1 MPMHLFRLAIAGL
14 LAALCSCTIDL
25 PIDSANGSG
34 SSDGTA
40 TGSPTSTGSTGDADS
55 SYSASSTG
63 ESTAGASPCGLG
75 WERPFVYGEAGV
87 DLELTNATRDPTGAL
102 ILVGKRSDGR
112 SFVLKLDAA
121 TGEPSWKA
129 PVRVDGILTDV
140 AAGPT
145 GIYVA
150 GFKQVAG
157 DNTDSLLA
165 WLSDDGESLEEQN
178 GGVPGTSNDK
188 VYALTVTADGRV
200 ATTGYCAKGRQLLVG
215 LRDSGLTGNAFTCL
229 PSSAVDIRGW
239 DIVETMN
246 GFMLAGQWSG
256 TLDLSPVPLE
266 APTPAQGNFL
276 AFLNADG
283 GPTKYVTLAS
293 LGSTR
298 VDPAEYSHLPAVY
311 LAPGPGG
318 TILAAGR
325 AAEGGCAAGCRPAVA
340 MFDGTGAPIGAP
352 QTLTNEAGVVTGIAV
367 DATAGVF
374 VSGAL
379 KAGSYTGE
387 GEARS
392 GVAFGAWR
400 DLELAFVRNWT
411 MTCPDNGACSSAEAI
426 LLDPAR
432 EVVFWAGSLA
442 STEAVSWAD
451 DDDTTVDPVI
461 TPAVSGVSNVFVV
474 AQCRLSAH
482 HLSRSR

>member
-1 MPMHLFRLAIAGL
+1 MTRTLTRLARLAPLPL
-14 LAALCSCTIDL
+14 LASACMIAL
-25 PIDSANGSG
+25 PIDTPDAA
-34 SSDGTA
+34 SDA
-40 TGSPTSTGSTGDADS
+40 TGTMTGSTAGS
-55 SYSASSTG
+55 SYPASSTG
-63 ESTAGASPCGLG
+63 ESTVGASPCGLE

-102 ILVGKRSDGR
+102 LLVGKRSDGG
-112 SFVLKLDAA
+112 SFVLKIDAA
-121 TGEPSWKA
+121 SGEPSWMA
-129 PVRVDGILTDV
+129 PVGVPGVLTDV

-150 GFKQVAG
+150 GFEQVAG

-165 WLSDDGESLEEQN
+165 WLSNDGELLAVQN

-200 ATTGYCAKGRQLLVG
+200 ATTGYCATGRELLVG
-215 LRDSGLTGNAFTCL
+215 IRDSGLTGDAFTCL

-239 DIVETMN
+239 DIVESMN

-283 GPTKYVTLAS
+283 VPTTYVTLAS

-298 VDPAEYSHLPAVY
+298 VDPVKYSHLPAVY
-311 LAPGPGG
+311 LAPGPSG

-325 AAEGGCAAGCRPAVA
+325 AAEGACTDGCRPAVA
-340 MFDGTGAPIGAP
+340 MFDGTGVPIGAP
-352 QTLTNEAGVVTGIAV
+352 QTLTDEAGVVTGISV

-374 VSGAL
+374 VSGTL
-379 KAGSYTGE
+379 KAWSYTGE

-392 GVAFGAWR
+392 GAAFGAWR
-400 DLELAFVRNWT
+400 DLELAFVRTWT
-411 MTCPDNGACSSAEAI
+411 MTCPDDGACSSAEAV

-451 DDDTTVDPVI
+451 DDATTVDPVI

-474 AQCRLSAH
+474 AQCRL
-482 HLSRSR
+482 